1 MGTDT
6 ENQLAADISLNSRI
20 KRCQRLADIACELDV
35 LKNHFTP
42 EERHKLG
49 LIVISL
55 HDIAISEAGPL
66 AIRVYGEE
74 SDLSE

>member
-1 MGTDT
+1 MTVT
-6 ENQLAADISLNSRI
+6 TNQLAADISLNSRV
-20 KRCQRLADIACELDV
+20 KRCQRLADMACQLDV
-35 LKNHFTP
+35 LKNHFTT

-49 LIVISL
+49 LIVVSL
-55 HDIAISEAGPL
+55 HNIAISEAGPL